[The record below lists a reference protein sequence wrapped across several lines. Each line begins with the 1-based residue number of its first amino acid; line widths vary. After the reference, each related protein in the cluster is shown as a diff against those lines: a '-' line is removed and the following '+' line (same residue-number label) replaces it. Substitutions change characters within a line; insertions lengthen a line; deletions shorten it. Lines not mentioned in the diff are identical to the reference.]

1 VIDNVTNPG
10 VAVRVAENE
19 TVAVHVVGFGV
30 HGLFMKVAVTP
41 AGNPGAEKVTGPLV
55 DVVTVAVI
63 DEERLVDP

>member
-1 VIDNVTNPG
+1 VIVKVVDPVS
-10 VAVRVAENE
+10 AVGVAENE

-30 HGLFMKVAVTP
+30 HGLFMKVPVTP